1 MKEQH
6 VTTTEIGVQH
16 HSMPDAACL
25 EEAHALAADDRSEL
39 QGHVSQFPDPTAA
52 DKPWP
57 VRIFTLGRFSI
68 LVDGLPPQHGRKIPH
83 RPLDLL
89 KALIAMGGR
98 RVSCTKLAA
107 MLWPDVDGDTARKT
121 FDTTL
126 YRLRKLL
133 KHNEALLCV
142 DGTLSLDA
150 TYCWVDTW
158 AFERLI
164 GRVNRVV
171 IGHSHE
177 ANPVDMQ
184 RMCDHMFRLYQ
195 DHFLQNED
203 TSSWSISMRE
213 RLRSKFVHHLVECGD
228 YWEQRADWKRALEC
242 YRKGLEVDDVI
253 ELFYQRIMVCYLELD
268 RNSEGMAVYRRCRQI
283 LSVVLGL
290 KPESR
295 TEQIYEELKY
305 ARTSRRP
312 A

>member
-1 MKEQH
+1 MKDQTAQTGMTRQASP
-6 VTTTEIGVQH
+6 VTNTDSPDETCTLESGTRDT
-16 HSMPDAACL
+16 HSGD
-25 EEAHALAADDRSEL
+25 
-39 QGHVSQFPDPTAA
+39 VSAFPDPTNAEQQ
-52 DKPWP
+52 WP
-57 VRIFTLGRFSI
+57 IRIFTLGRFSI

-98 RVSCTKLAA
+98 RVSCTRLAEA
-107 MLWPDVDGDTARKT
+107 LWPDVDGDTARKT

-164 GRVNRVV
+164 GRVNRIV
-171 IGHSHE
+171 IGGAE
-177 ANPVDMQ
+177 DANPVEMQ
-184 RMCDHMFRLYQ
+184 RMCDHLFRLYQ
-195 DHFLQNED
+195 DHFLRNED
-203 TSSWSISMRE
+203 TSTWSVSMRE

-242 YRKGLEVDDVI
+242 YRKGLEVDDII
-253 ELFYQRIMVCYLELD
+253 EQFYQRIMVCYLELE
-268 RNSEGMAVYRRCRQI
+268 RNSEGLAVYRRCRQI
-283 LSVVLGL
+283 LSIVLGI
-290 KPESR
+290 KPEPR

-305 ARTSRRP
+305 ARVQRRP